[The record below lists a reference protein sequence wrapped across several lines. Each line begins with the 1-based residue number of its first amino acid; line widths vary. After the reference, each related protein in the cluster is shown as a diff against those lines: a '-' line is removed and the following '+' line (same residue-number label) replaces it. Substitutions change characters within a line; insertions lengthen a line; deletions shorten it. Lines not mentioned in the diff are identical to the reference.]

1 MENFAGKTTLVTGA
15 SRGIGKAI
23 ALEFAKRGSNIAFNY
38 LRNHKAAANSKKE
51 IEALG
56 VKCVALRAHLGD
68 PDKIEKMFENI
79 SNEFNTLNFLINN
92 AASGVQKRAV
102 DLEPKH
108 WDWAMNINA
117 RAPWLCSVKAS
128 ELMPEGGSI
137 VNITSEGSR
146 TVLPYYLSV
155 GTSKAALETLTRYL
169 AVELAE
175 KDINV
180 NAISGGYIETD
191 AFDAFPNRESMSSA
205 GKKTLTGRKISVED
219 IARVAAFLCSTDAH
233 MIRGQILVVDGGV
246 TLTADL

>member
-1 MENFAGKTTLVTGA
+1 MDDFTGKTTLVTGA

-38 LRNHKAAANSKKE
+38 LRNHKAAAESKKE
-51 IEALG
+51 IEGLG
-56 VKCVALRAHLGD
+56 VKCVAIRAHLGD
-68 PDKIEKMFENI
+68 PDKIEEMFENI
-79 SNEFNTLNFLINN
+79 STEFKTINFLVNN
-92 AASGVQKRAV
+92 AASGVQKQAI
-102 DLEPKH
+102 DLQPKH

-117 RAPWLCSVKAS
+117 RAPWLCSIKAS
-128 ELMPEGGSI
+128 ELMTEGGSI

-175 KDINV
+175 KNINV
-180 NAISGGYIETD
+180 NAISGGYIETG
-191 AFDAFPNRESMSSA
+191 AFDSFPNRESMASA
-205 GKKTLTGRKISVED
+205 GKKTLAGRKMSVDD
-219 IARVAAFLCSTDAH
+219 IATVAAFLCSADAH

-246 TLTADL
+246 TLSANL

>member
-1 MENFAGKTTLVTGA
+1 MDDFTGKTTLVTGA

-38 LRNHKAAANSKKE
+38 LRNHKAAAESKKE
-51 IEALG
+51 IEGLG
-56 VKCVALRAHLGD
+56 VKCVAIRAHLGY
-68 PDKIEKMFENI
+68 PDKIEEMFENI
-79 SNEFNTLNFLINN
+79 SAEFKTINFLVNN
-92 AASGVQKRAV
+92 AASGVQKQAI
-102 DLEPKH
+102 DLQPKH

-128 ELMPEGGSI
+128 ELMTEGGSI

-175 KDINV
+175 KNINV
-180 NAISGGYIETD
+180 NAISGGYIETG
-191 AFDAFPNRESMSSA
+191 AFDSFPNRASMASA
-205 GKKTLTGRKISVED
+205 SKKTLAGRKMSVDD
-219 IARVAAFLCSTDAH
+219 IATVAAFLCSADAQ

-246 TLTADL
+246 TLSANL

>member
-1 MENFAGKTTLVTGA
+1 MDDFTGKTTLVTGA

-38 LRNHKAAANSKKE
+38 LRNHKAAAESKKE
-51 IEALG
+51 IEGLG
-56 VKCVALRAHLGD
+56 VKCVAIRAHLGD
-68 PDKIEKMFENI
+68 PDKIEEMFENI
-79 SNEFNTLNFLINN
+79 SAEFKTINFLVNN
-92 AASGVQKRAV
+92 AASGVQKQAI
-102 DLEPKH
+102 DLQPKH

-128 ELMPEGGSI
+128 ELMTEGGSI

-175 KDINV
+175 KNINV
-180 NAISGGYIETD
+180 NAISGGYIETG
-191 AFDAFPNRESMSSA
+191 AFDSFPNRESMASA
-205 GKKTLTGRKISVED
+205 GKKTLAGRKMSVDD
-219 IARVAAFLCSTDAH
+219 IAAVAAFLCSADAY
-233 MIRGQILVVDGGV
+233 MIRGQIVVVDGGV
-246 TLTADL
+246 TLSAKL